1 VRFIYITGR
10 RFWERKGR
18 CKLAGWVVWLIIA
31 GCLFIAEMLTL
42 TFYLLWLGVGALFGA
57 AAALAAPESLFVQV
71 LAASIVSLLL
81 ILGSKRISQHFR
93 TGKGYKDAVDALVGK
108 TAVVVQ
114 DITSQSNGIVKIGGD
129 VWSATAD
136 EYINQGEKVKVVE
149 RRSTVLYVR
158 RERDS

>member
-1 VRFIYITGR
+1 
-10 RFWERKGR
+10 
-18 CKLAGWVVWLIIA
+18 
-31 GCLFIAEMLTL
+31 MLTL

-71 LAASIVSLLL
+71 IAASIVSLLL

-93 TGKGYKDAVDALVGK
+93 VGKGYKDAVDALVGK
-108 TAVVVQ
+108 TAVVTQ
-114 DITSQSNGIVKIGGD
+114 DITAQSNGIVKIGGD

-136 EYINQGEKVKVVE
+136 EHIGRGEKVKVVE

-158 RERDS
+158 RERDL

>member
-1 VRFIYITGR
+1 
-10 RFWERKGR
+10 
-18 CKLAGWVVWLIIA
+18 
-31 GCLFIAEMLTL
+31 MLTL

-71 LAASIVSLLL
+71 LTASIVSLLL
-81 ILGSKRISQHFR
+81 ILLGSKRISRRFR
-93 TGKGYKDAVDALVGK
+93 AGKGYKDAVDALVGK
-108 TAVVVQ
+108 TAVVTQ
-114 DITSQSNGIVKIGGD
+114 DITNQSNGIVKIGGD

-136 EYINQGEKVKVVE
+136 EYISQGEKVKVVE

>member
-1 VRFIYITGR
+1 
-10 RFWERKGR
+10 
-18 CKLAGWVVWLIIA
+18 
-31 GCLFIAEMLTL
+31 MLTL

-57 AAALAAPESLFVQV
+57 VAALAAPESPFVQV
-71 LAASIVSLLL
+71 IAASIVSLLL

-93 TGKGYKDAVDALVGK
+93 MGKGYKDAVDALVGK

-158 RERDS
+158 RERDSSWLE

>member
-1 VRFIYITGR
+1 M
-10 RFWERKGR
+10 E
-18 CKLAGWVVWLIIA
+18 GWVVWLIIA

-42 TFYLLWLGVGALFGA
+42 TFYLLWFGVGALFGA

-71 LAASIVSLLL
+71 IAASIVSLLL
-81 ILGSKRISQHFR
+81 ILGSKRISQRFR
-93 TGKGYKDAVDALVGK
+93 VGKGYKDAVDALIGK
-108 TAVVVQ
+108 TAVVTQ
-114 DITSQSNGIVKIGGD
+114 DITNQSNGIVKIGGD

-136 EYINQGEKVKVVE
+136 EYISQGEKVKVVE